1 MVLKPQMTKT
11 SNHPPPFEHIAPL
24 AYALW
29 ACHSSVRSTTR
40 KCQTYKFYWVG
51 RPKKYRS
58 NSSPLIVAT
67 AWFGGIN
74 DWEYCIVYIIRRS
87 LEVHLV
93 ISCSIWHH
101 EYALITS
108 WRVICLWSTYTPID
122 NSTDYGHMM
131 IDDVRIV
138 YYQRAKI
145 LSINLSSW
153 SAQID
158 QNTLKK
164 SIVRP

>member
-1 MVLKPQMTKT
+1 MIRKLKIKYINLITVY
-11 SNHPPPFEHIAPL
+11 L
-24 AYALW
+24 
-29 ACHSSVRSTTR
+29 
-40 KCQTYKFYWVG
+40 FYWVG
-51 RPKKYRS
+51 RTKKYRS

-93 ISCSIWHH
+93 ISRSIWHH

-108 WRVICLWSTYTPID
+108 WRVICLWSTFTPID

-138 YYQRAKI
+138 NYQWVKI

-153 SAQID
+153 SAQIGR
-158 QNTLKK
+158 NTSKNLH
-164 SIVRP
+164 IVRIRSPWTRVPSNRNR